1 MNFLPSNTKNE
12 ILSDTKIIITYVKV
26 EIISKKQLACVY
38 NEKSLFFLINMYI
51 KVNKIEYIWLNCQL
65 GGLFQYEKA
74 KIILEIERRID
85 FSFFIFLVYV
95 PTFFG

>member
-38 NEKSLFFLINMYI
+38 NEKSLFFDKY
-51 KVNKIEYIWLNCQL
+51 
-65 GGLFQYEKA
+65 
-74 KIILEIERRID
+74 
-85 FSFFIFLVYV
+85 VY
-95 PTFFG
+95 